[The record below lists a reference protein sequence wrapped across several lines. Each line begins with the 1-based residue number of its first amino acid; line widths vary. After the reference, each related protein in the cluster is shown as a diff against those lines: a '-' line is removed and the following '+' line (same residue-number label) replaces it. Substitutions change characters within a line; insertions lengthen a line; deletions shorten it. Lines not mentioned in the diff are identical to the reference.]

1 VKQTLQQILQF
12 DPTTHTYTL
21 DGYVLPS
28 VTQVLSILQTAD
40 FSSVPKEVMEAAG
53 RRGTAVHA
61 LLENDDATPL
71 IVESA
76 KKQRTALHSSDW
88 KAAARQKLE
97 QRMGQNLD
105 GYVDAARRFLCDSGF
120 STTVCEQ
127 LAYHPVYE
135 YAGRFD
141 RAGTIRN
148 GNVAI
153 VDWKTGIITP
163 TVRLQLAA
171 YANLL
176 KDPRKYRRL
185 AVKLNCNGTYKVHEY
200 PSSETARDFQVF
212 LAALAC
218 YRWRKQYN

>member
-1 VKQTLQQILQF
+1 VIGILQS
-12 DPTTHTYTL
+12 DYS
-21 DGYVLPS
+21 G
-28 VTQVLSILQTAD
+28 
-40 FSSVPKEVMEAAG
+40 VPREVVEAAG

-61 LLENDDATPL
+61 LLEDAEAAPL
-71 IVESA
+71 IVKSA
-76 KKQRTALHSSDW
+76 KNQRIALHPSDW

-97 QRMGQNLD
+97 QRTGQNLD
-105 GYVDAARRFLCDSGF
+105 GYVDAARRFICDSGF
-120 STTVCEQ
+120 STTVSEQ
-127 LAYHPVYE
+127 LAYHSVYM

-141 RAGTIRN
+141 RAGTLRVN
-148 GNVAI
+148 GNLAI

-200 PSSETARDFQVF
+200 PSSETTRDFQVF

-218 YRWRKQYN
+218 YRWRSQYN

>member
-1 VKQTLQQILQF
+1 MSIKPKLQF
-12 DPTTHTYTL
+12 DPATHTYTL
-21 DGYVLPS
+21 GGHVLPS
-28 VTQVLSILQTAD
+28 VTQVLGILQSD
-40 FSSVPKEVMEAAG
+40 YSGVPREVVEAAG

-61 LLENDDATPL
+61 LLENDEDISL
-71 IVESA
+71 IVEST
-76 KKQRTALHSSDW
+76 KKQHIAPHPSGW
-88 KAAARQKLE
+88 KAATRQKLE
-97 QRMGQNLD
+97 QRTGQNLD
-105 GYVDAARRFLCDSGF
+105 GYVDAARRFVCDSGF
-120 STTVCEQ
+120 STTVSEQ
-127 LAYHPVYE
+127 LAYHPVYK
-135 YAGRFD
+135 YAGRLD
-141 RAGTIRN
+141 RAGTLRIN
-148 GNVAI
+148 GNLAI